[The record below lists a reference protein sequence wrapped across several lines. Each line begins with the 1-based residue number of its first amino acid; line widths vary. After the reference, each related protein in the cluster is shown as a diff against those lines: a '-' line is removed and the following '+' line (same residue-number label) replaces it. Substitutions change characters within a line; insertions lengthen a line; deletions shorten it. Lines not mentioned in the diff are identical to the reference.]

1 MTVICKQN
9 LNTQTQQETSLTYR
23 KVPTF
28 SSILPTTESPGPDR
42 FSVSWLLYNH
52 NVGVAQ
58 ILFGDLCT
66 LPITRK
72 VEKKSPSAKI
82 LSYIENIYIDAITGI
97 GAPVSQ

>member
-1 MTVICKQN
+1 MTVIRKQN

-42 FSVSWLLYNH
+42 FSVSWLLYDH

-58 ILFGDLCT
+58 ILFGDLCI

-72 VEKKSPSAKI
+72 VEKKVHPQR
-82 LSYIENIYIDAITGI
+82 Y
-97 GAPVSQ
+97 